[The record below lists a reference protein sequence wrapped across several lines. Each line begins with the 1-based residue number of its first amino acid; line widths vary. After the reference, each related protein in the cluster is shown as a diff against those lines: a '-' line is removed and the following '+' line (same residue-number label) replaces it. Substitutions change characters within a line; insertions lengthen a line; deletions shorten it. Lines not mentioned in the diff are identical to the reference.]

1 MPEVP
6 ANWEGVSSVDDPRLL
21 RTRVPK
27 RYADQLSATEY
38 RLLVDHS
45 PVMIWRANLE
55 KKCDYFNPV
64 WLDFTGR
71 TMEQENGDGWAEGV
85 HPDDLERCIK
95 IYTSNFDKR
104 LPFEM
109 EYRLRRYDGVYRWIF
124 DRGVP
129 YTDDTGTFVGY
140 IGSCVDVT
148 ERREAEQ
155 RNFDALIAD
164 IETAR
169 EETQDVYR
177 ELDGLDEA
185 AAGQI
190 RERVAQRGTA
200 RQTAR

>member
-1 MPEVP
+1 MPDMQPGQGGESTLSD
-6 ANWEGVSSVDDPRLL
+6 ARFL

-27 RYADQLSATEY
+27 RYADELSATEY
-38 RLLVDHS
+38 RLLVEHS
-45 PVMIWRANLE
+45 PVMIWRAKLD

-71 TMEQENGDGWAEGV
+71 TMDQENGDGWAEGV
-85 HPDDLERCIK
+85 HPDDMARCLE

-129 YTDDTGTFVGY
+129 YTDDNGVFLGY

-148 ERREAEQ
+148 ERRDAEQ
-155 RNFDALIAD
+155 RNLDALIAD
-164 IETAR
+164 IEQAR
-169 EETQDVYR
+169 GETEDVYR
-177 ELDGLDEA
+177 VLDGLDQTTT
-185 AAGQI
+185 GQI
-190 RERVAQRGTA
+190 RDRLAERNA
-200 RQTAR
+200 RQHVPR